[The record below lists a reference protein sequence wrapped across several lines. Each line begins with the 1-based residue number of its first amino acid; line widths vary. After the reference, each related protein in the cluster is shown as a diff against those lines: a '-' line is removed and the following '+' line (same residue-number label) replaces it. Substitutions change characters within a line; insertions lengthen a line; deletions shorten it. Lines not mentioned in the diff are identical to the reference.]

1 MVRDHN
7 IKFEEIP
14 EQSFDNMKIEINNK
28 VIIDDSNKK
37 IIIA

>member
-7 IKFEEIP
+7 IIFEEIP

-28 VIIDDSNKK
+28 IVIDNSSKK
-37 IIIA
+37 IISA

>member
-28 VIIDDSNKK
+28 IVIDNSSKK
-37 IIIA
+37 IISA